1 MSESKKF
8 KVVYKG
14 NVEAFEEQI
23 LNNSYQEVRIGK
35 PGLWCQNMLD
45 NLLS

>member
-14 NVEAFEEQI
+14 NVEKFEEEI
-23 LNNSYQEVRIGK
+23 LINSDQEVRKGK
-35 PGLWCQNMLD
+35 PGLWCKIAD
-45 NLLS
+45 EYAR